1 MQMMLDPGLIVSA
14 RRHPYENYSPTQNC
28 DSPRMTSSG
37 GLSACAASI
46 WSPLSFRVKKVDVWN
61 HQLSV
66 VLLVSPNQPIRRFWY
81 ELVGG
86 SDTSATY

>member
-14 RRHPYENYSPTQNC
+14 GRHPYGTYSPTQNC

-37 GLSACAASI
+37 GLSASI
-46 WSPLSFRVKKVDVWN
+46 WRPLSFRKKKDDVLN

-66 VLLVSPNQPIRRFWY
+66 GLLVSPNQPIRQF
-81 ELVGG
+81 
-86 SDTSATY
+86 